1 MKIFKFLFLFNL
13 IFAAQTI
20 LAQPMGF
27 GGGGARVVSVG
38 VAAGG
43 QQRQQQQED
52 LRGERVTASQKGRL
66 TGEVKNEAGEAV
78 AGAIVAVLNVA
89 DFPTIYF
96 GKVGGSGK
104 FSVSAKLGES
114 IVEVN
119 APGYE
124 RAIAQA
130 VVDKEGGAEI
140 KITLKAE
147 SDAPIK
153 GKGNTVLS
161 TTPDNYFL
169 TVGNSSAYKGE
180 DKTLM
185 DVLADAPGVD
195 LQNSVPTVMMNPK
208 YEVRLNGNVLR
219 VPIQALYQFFS
230 SIKAEDVR
238 SIKVYSGNVANQ
250 ENAQLYITTNE
261 QK

>member
-27 GGGGARVVSVG
+27 GGGGGMRNFSVA
-38 VAAGG
+38 VAA
-43 QQRQQQQED
+43 QQQAD
-52 LRGERVTASQKGRL
+52 PRGERLTASQKGRL

-78 AGAIVAVLNVA
+78 AGAIVAVINVA

-130 VVDKEGGAEI
+130 VVDKEGSASL

>member
-1 MKIFKFLFLFNL
+1 MKIFKLLFLFNL
-13 IFAAQTI
+13 IFTAQTI
-20 LAQPMGF
+20 LAQPGGF
-27 GGGGARVVSVG
+27 GGGGGMYSVSVM
-38 VAAGG
+38 APGG
-43 QQRQQQQED
+43 QRQQQQAD
-52 LRGERVTASQKGRL
+52 PRGERLTAAQKGRL
-66 TGEVKNEAGEAV
+66 VGEVKNEAGEAV
-78 AGAIVAVLNVA
+78 SGANVAVINIA

-104 FSVSAKLGES
+104 FSVSAMLGDA

-130 VVDKEGGAEI
+130 TVDKEGSASVN
-140 KITLKAE
+140 ITLKAE
-147 SDAPIK
+147 SSEPVK
-153 GKGNTVLS
+153 GKGNTILS
-161 TTPDNYFL
+161 TTPDNYYL
-169 TVGNSSAYKGE
+169 VVGNNSVYKRE

-208 YEVRLNGNVLR
+208 YEVRLNGNVLK

-230 SIKAEDVR
+230 SIKAKDVR
-238 SIKVYSGNVANQ
+238 SLKVYSGNVANQ
-250 ENAQLYITTNE
+250 ENAMLQITTNE
-261 QK
+261 MK

>member
-1 MKIFKFLFLFNL
+1 MKILKLLFLFNL

-78 AGAIVAVLNVA
+78 AGANVAVINIA

-104 FSVSAKLGES
+104 FSVSAMLGDA

-124 RAIAQA
+124 RAVAKA
-130 VVDKEGGAEI
+130 TVVKDGSASL

-147 SDAPIK
+147 SNEPIK
-153 GKGNTVLS
+153 GKGNTIIS
-161 TTPDNYFL
+161 TTPDNYYFE
-169 TVGNSSAYKGE
+169 VGNNSVYKNE

-208 YEVRLNGNVLR
+208 YEVRLNGNVLK

-230 SIKAEDVR
+230 SIKAKDVR
-238 SIKVYSGNVANQ
+238 SLKVFSGSVAKQ
-250 ENAQLYITTNE
+250 ENAMLQITTNE
-261 QK
+261 Q